1 MTTSAQPRLSL
12 NLRPAL
18 YAVLFMAVFAGFQG
32 GRYYL
37 ANRLQELG
45 IACALLLFAVGI
57 WQALFRLDYAEW
69 RRWTVTPIL
78 LVGGIMGISSLVFV
92 MNFQGNL
99 LYSVFSAREF
109 LLAFLGPGVYLLCR
123 CGLPV
128 EGVKRTVWLAF
139 FALMLNYLFFYFT
152 MDLREAFFSS
162 DHTVSNLVTY
172 DEWRGFRLK
181 PPLFAIMVALL
192 GSLALLTQRRGT
204 LVFAGAVICIALSV
218 YIWGIVMFRSTLAT
232 MLLAVLLYPV
242 MLSQKNR
249 VKLMVVLAP
258 LALIAVP
265 IVANLA
271 TEYFLAADGGGIRAK
286 AFAKALEHI
295 SGHPVLG
302 AGEDS
307 AYGQSYQ
314 DIVAPWFYPSDLGL
328 VGVTY
333 KYGVVG
339 VLLYLFMHF
348 KILLALWSANIAHR
362 ERMGRIDPLLWALLM
377 FMTAQSFNLAL
388 NPGLAYAQGITLGS
402 LALALASLETFRHRA
417 ASPATLA
424 PAANHRILGAHALE

>member
-1 MTTSAQPRLSL
+1 
-12 NLRPAL
+12 
-18 YAVLFMAVFAGFQG
+18 
-32 GRYYL
+32 
-37 ANRLQELG
+37 
-45 IACALLLFAVGI
+45 
-57 WQALFRLDYAEW
+57 
-69 RRWTVTPIL
+69 
-78 LVGGIMGISSLVFV
+78 
-92 MNFQGNL
+92 MNYQGNL

-204 LVFAGAVICIALSV
+204 LVFAGAIICIALSV

-295 SGHPVLG
+295 ASHPILG

-424 PAANHRILGAHALE
+424 PAANHRILGAHAVE